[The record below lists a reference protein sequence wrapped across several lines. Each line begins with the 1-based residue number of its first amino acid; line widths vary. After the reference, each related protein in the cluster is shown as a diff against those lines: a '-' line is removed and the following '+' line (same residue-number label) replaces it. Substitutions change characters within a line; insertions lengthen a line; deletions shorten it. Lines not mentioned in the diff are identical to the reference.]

1 MLFLKIII
9 EKSNNRDEKEYYYK
23 NLNILKEVLK
33 ILGIPD
39 FSVNRGI
46 KNFDQAKKY
55 FKTILFEHKGSL
67 YAAESRKRFRKLAGN
82 TNEKIEKD
90 SG

>member
-1 MLFLKIII
+1 MEFKSKKIII

-46 KNFDQAKKY
+46 KNF
-55 FKTILFEHKGSL
+55 KGL
-67 YAAESRKRFRKLAGN
+67 RHRMELVCQNDKIKFVKLL
-82 TNEKIEKD
+82 
-90 SG
+90 

>member
-1 MLFLKIII
+1 MCFSRPTKVRISLSLVSFLFSRRKVLLLFLIASICEEKI
-9 EKSNNRDEKEYYYK
+9 KD
-23 NLNILKEVLK
+23 
-33 ILGIPD
+33 
-39 FSVNRGI
+39 
-46 KNFDQAKKY
+46 FDQAKKY
-55 FKTILFEHKGSL
+55 FKTILFDHKGSL